1 MKKLLAAIIIILL
14 IFIVVG
20 IFYARTNNKLER
32 CKIMCDESWER
43 IDTEF
48 QKKSNLIP
56 SFLIIMKD
64 YAVQEEDTIQYARD
78 VYTDFMS
85 TETRKEMSAFYA
97 VNNALSKLL
106 SIVDKYPE
114 LKANENFTPLMNKL
128 KEVENN
134 IAEASKQYNKNV
146 ETYNTLIKA
155 FPTNIIAKT
164 QGFSAY
170 PKFPKEKDLGD

>member
-1 MKKLLAAIIIILL
+1 MKKLLTAIIIILL

-20 IFYARTNNKLER
+20 IFYTRTNNKLER
-32 CKIMCDESWER
+32 CKTMCDESWER

-85 TETRKEMSAFYA
+85 AETRKEMSAFYA

-146 ETYNTLIKA
+146 ETYNALIKA
-155 FPTNIIAKT
+155 FPANTIAKT

-170 PKFPKEKDLGD
+170 PEFPEEKDLGN